1 MTVRSVIIG
10 LLISVALASFGYIND
25 TWLFLSY
32 IGGDLVP
39 THAYGLL
46 LIGLLL
52 INPLLHWSRRLRFRA
67 SEWVVI
73 LSMSFMGSVLAG
85 SGLFWQY
92 PHPLINPI
100 RAQNSNPDWKSRNLL
115 QYAPDVM
122 LVDAKNDPD
131 GPVVDKYF
139 KGSGDEPTRV
149 PWSAWRRTLTF
160 WFGFGSLSFIAG
172 ICSAVIVHR
181 QWSKREH
188 LSYPIVTF
196 ANELITS
203 EPNRPF
209 NPIFRQWPFW
219 IGMGISLFVLMT
231 NALKTWIPEVPAV
244 PTSVDCSGLRQLQ
257 VLGPLMKVPGA
268 PELLNVRFYFAAV
281 GLAFFLSSEAS
292 FSLGISGWLYALA
305 ATPLVA
311 RGVDLSTTLLGGGLP
326 SYAYFGAYLGM
337 GLTVLYLGRR
347 FYWAVLKRAA
357 FVPDRRADVLGRE
370 AWAARIGMLACIL
383 MVGMLWKIGLHPA
396 LGIAFSVL
404 TILLFLIIGRVNAAT
419 GLFLIQPFWNP
430 VVILV
435 GLLGTIALGPKT
447 LMILA
452 LLTTFV
458 AVDTRIAAVPLVL
471 NALRLSDEQKVRPGR
486 MAGWMSAAMVLSLVI
501 GMCFT
506 VWLMYDL
513 GVDEMSS
520 GGTRWAL
527 TVSKMPLQLLERN
540 LNKLTEDQLDQATA
554 PVTLAKLAG
563 GRSAKSFFT
572 AMGIGLVLV
581 FGCSLLRLRF
591 TRWPLHPVMFLVWG
605 THWMTIYAPSFL
617 LAWGLKSVILK
628 YGGRGSYSRARSLF
642 VGLVAGEFAAAM
654 IVAVIAVIY
663 RIEVGDALKTF
674 LTRE

>member
-1 MTVRSVIIG
+1 
-10 LLISVALASFGYIND
+10 LISVALASFGYIND

-52 INPLLHWSRRLRFRA
+52 INPMFHWSRRLRFRA

-73 LSMSFMGSVLAG
+73 LSMSFMGSVLGG

-92 PHPLINPI
+92 PHPLITPI
-100 RAQNSNPDWKSRNLL
+100 QAQAANPDWTVRNLL

-122 LVDAKNDPD
+122 LVDAKGTPD
-131 GPVVDKYF
+131 GEVITKYF
-139 KGSGDEPTRV
+139 KGSGKEAVEV
-149 PWSAWRRTLTF
+149 PWGAWRRTLTF
-160 WFGFGSLSFIAG
+160 WFSFGSLSFIAG

-196 ANELITS
+196 ANELIAS
-203 EPNRPF
+203 EPGRAF
-209 NPIFRQWPFW
+209 NPIFRQKGFW
-219 IGMGISLFVLMT
+219 IGMGIAFFVLMS
-231 NALKTWIPEVPAV
+231 NALRTWVPEVPAV
-244 PTSVDCSGLRQLQ
+244 PHAVDFSGLRDLEI
-257 VLGPLMKVPGA
+257 LKPLMKVPGA
-268 PELLNVRFYFAAV
+268 PQLLNVQFFFAAV
-281 GLAFFLSSEAS
+281 GLAYFLSSEAS
-292 FSLGISGWLYALA
+292 FSLGISGWLYMLVA
-305 ATPLVA
+305 APLVA
-311 RGVDLSTTLLGGGLP
+311 RGVNMNTGLLAGGLP

-357 FVPDRRADVLGRE
+357 FVPDARADVLPQE

-383 MVGMLWKIGLHPA
+383 MVGMLWKIGLHPV
-396 LGIAFSVL
+396 LGVTFTVL
-404 TILLFLIIGRVNAAT
+404 TVLLFLIIGRINAAT

-430 VVILV
+430 VVVIV
-435 GLLGTIALGPKT
+435 GLLGTAALGPKS

-452 LLTTFV
+452 LLTTFI
-458 AVDTRIAAVPLVL
+458 AIDTRIAAVPLVL
-471 NALRLSDEQKVRPGR
+471 NALRLGDQQKVRPGR
-486 MAGWMSAAMVLSLVI
+486 MAGWMSVAMVLSLVL

-506 VWLMYDL
+506 IWLMYDI

-527 TVSKMPLQLLERN
+527 TVAKMPLEMLEQN
-540 LNKLTEDQLDQATA
+540 INKLTEDQLDQAVA
-554 PVTLAKLAG
+554 PITFARLMG
-563 GRSAKSFFT
+563 GKHENSFFA

-605 THWMTIYAPSFL
+605 TPWMSVYAPSFL
-617 LAWGLKSVILK
+617 LAWLLKSFILK
-628 YGGRGSYSRARSLF
+628 YGGQKSYAQARNFF
-642 VGLVAGEFAAAM
+642 VGLVAGEFAAA
-654 IVAVIAVIY
+654 IVVAVIAVIY
-663 RIEVGDALKTF
+663 RIQVGDALKTF
-674 LTRE
+674 LTRP